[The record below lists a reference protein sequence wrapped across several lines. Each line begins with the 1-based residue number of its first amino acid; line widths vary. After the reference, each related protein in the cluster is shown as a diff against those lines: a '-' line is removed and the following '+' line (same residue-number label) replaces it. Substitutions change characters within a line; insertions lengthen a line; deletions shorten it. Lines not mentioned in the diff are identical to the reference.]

1 VSHRLQEPTGRPC
14 LFDRAPVMLYWEI
27 TRACDLAC
35 VHCRA
40 EAVPDRHLRE
50 LTLAQ
55 AAGFLA
61 EVKAFGPPLPH
72 LVITGGDPIKRPD
85 LHDLV
90 REAVRQGIPVSLAP
104 SATPLLTADVL
115 AALQEEG
122 VAGLS
127 LSLDGSTAARH
138 DRLRGAQGCFA
149 RTVSAMREAADL
161 GLSIQINTLVSAETL
176 SDLPN
181 IFDLLTARRIARWS
195 LFFLIPTGRGRL
207 LLNIT
212 PEEAERTCHWLATRA
227 LHAPFVIA
235 STEAPFYRR
244 VALKRAMHA
253 GRRVGDSVA
262 RSFGI
267 RDGNGIAFVSHTG
280 QVSPSGFLPLVAGNV
295 RETSIVDLYR
305 HSPLFGAIRDVNRY
319 RGKCGNCP
327 FKIICGGS
335 RARAYARTGDYLA
348 EDPLCPYQPRVAEA
362 AVRSPAARVH
372 A

>member
-1 VSHRLQEPTGRPC
+1 MSHRSQEAIGRPC
-14 LFDRAPVMLYWEI
+14 FFDRAPVMLYWEI

-35 VHCRA
+35 THCRA
-40 EAVPDRHLRE
+40 EAIPDRHPGE
-50 LTLAQ
+50 LN
-55 AAGFLA
+55 LA
-61 EVKAFGPPLPH
+61 EAVAFITQIKAFGPPLPH
-72 LVITGGDPIKRPD
+72 LVITGGDPLKRPD
-85 LHDLV
+85 LNDIV
-90 REAVRQGIPVSLAP
+90 REANRQGIQVSLAP
-104 SATPLLTADVL
+104 SATPLLTAD
-115 AALQEEG
+115 ALDRLRQEG
-122 VAGLS
+122 VVGLS

-138 DRLRGAQGCFA
+138 DRLRGVPGCFT

-161 GLSIQINTLVSAETL
+161 GLSVQINTLVSAETL
-176 SDLPN
+176 TDLPT
-181 IFDLLTARRIARWS
+181 IYDLLTTRRIARWS

-212 PEEAERTCHWLATRA
+212 PQEAERTCHWLATRA

-244 VALKRAMHA
+244 VALERAMHA
-253 GRRVGDSVA
+253 GRGVGHPVA

-295 RETSIVDLYR
+295 RETSIVDLYC
-305 HSPLFGAIRDVNRY
+305 HSPLFEAIRDVNRY
-319 RGKCGNCP
+319 RGKCGDCP

-335 RARAYARTGDYLA
+335 RARAYARTEDYLA
-348 EDPLCPYQPRVAEA
+348 EDPLCHYEPR
-362 AVRSPAARVH
+362 AVNHTARGAPARAH

>member
-1 VSHRLQEPTGRPC
+1 
-14 LFDRAPVMLYWEI
+14 MLYWEV

-40 EAVPDRHLRE
+40 QAVHDRHPGE
-50 LTLAQ
+50 LTLEE

-61 EVKAFGPPLPH
+61 QIGSFGPPLPH
-72 LVITGGDPIKRPD
+72 LVITGGDPIKRPE

-90 REAVRQGIPVSLAP
+90 REAIRQGLQVSLAP
-104 SATPLLTADVL
+104 SATPLLTGEVL
-115 AALQEEG
+115 GRLREAG

-127 LSLDGSTAARH
+127 FSLDGSSAARH
-138 DRLRGAQGCFA
+138 DRLRGVPGCFA

-176 SDLPN
+176 TDLPV
-181 IFDLLTARRIARWS
+181 IYDLLTTRRIARWS

-212 PEEAERTCHWLATRA
+212 PKEAERICHWLATRA

-244 VALKRAMHA
+244 VALERAVGA
-253 GRRVGDSVA
+253 GRSVGQSVA

-305 HSPLFGAIRDVNRY
+305 HSPLFKDIRDVNRY
-319 RGKCGNCP
+319 RGKCGDCP

-335 RARAYARTGDYLA
+335 RARAYACTGDYLA
-348 EDPLCPYQPRVAEA
+348 EDPLCPYEPGAGRRE
-362 AVRSPAARVH
+362 PTAARTH